1 MTIAINYQEVQF
13 NVMRKI
19 FQCQIG
25 KDAWVFKCFEQQ
37 FVTYV
42 F

>member
-25 KDAWVFKCFEQQ
+25 KDA
-37 FVTYV
+37 
-42 F
+42 